1 MDNPEEHITGRLGL
15 TQLRGALEPLGW
27 TLAETVDYGIDIQ
40 VEVFREHKTTGIT
53 FGLQLKSS
61 RSTDYSS
68 AGDFIAQT
76 LKVKNA
82 RYLIQEMQIPTIL
95 VHANVESG
103 RTYWTAPQLDGE
115 VAQRLVGR
123 SDDATLTLRIPTEN
137 CPLTC
142 YLKPSAERRSFL
154 RPGQSLA
161 RHRSTSS
168 PHCAISQIPTARSG
182 SCSGPMPLSTSTGIT
197 VDGLPHFPT
206 RRPTTPHQE
215 GDSMTRQRN
224 DGRRMIR

>member
-53 FGLQLKSS
+53 FGLQSKSS

-137 CPLTC
+137 SLPE
-142 YLKPSAERRSFL
+142 SADLLLEAVGRA
-154 RPGQSLA
+154 QVVLA
-161 RHRSTSS
+161 TR
-168 PHCAISQIPTARSG
+168 A
-182 SCSGPMPLSTSTGIT
+182 STSTPP
-197 VDGLPHFPT
+197 VDFVSALRNLTDTDRTIRELQRPDAPKHVNRYNG
-206 RRPTTPHQE
+206 RRPAAFSHTQTDDP
-215 GDSMTRQRN
+215 SSR
-224 DGRRMIR
+224 GRLHDTSAQ